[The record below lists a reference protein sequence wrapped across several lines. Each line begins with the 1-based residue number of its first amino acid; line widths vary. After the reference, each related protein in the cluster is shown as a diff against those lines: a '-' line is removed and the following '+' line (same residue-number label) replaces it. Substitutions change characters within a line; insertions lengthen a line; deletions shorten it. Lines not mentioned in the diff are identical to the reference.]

1 MGTKDNVFRRLIFIA
16 FAGRHCGGHLSLSAY
31 KFHYPALALPDFY
44 TGAGIP
50 PQRYIEVTG
59 CASDEMGEPRS
70 YTEAIQSP
78 EKSAWQSAMEEEINS
93 LHENESWELVKP
105 PPGRKIVGC
114 KWTYK
119 KKLDENGQVVRY
131 KARLVA
137 QGFSQQYGTDYDE
150 VFAPVAKQTTLRT
163 VLSVAN
169 RTNMIVKHL
178 DIRCAYLYADLK

>member
-1 MGTKDNVFRRLIFIA
+1 
-16 FAGRHCGGHLSLSAY
+16 
-31 KFHYPALALPDFY
+31 
-44 TGAGIP
+44 
-50 PQRYIEVTG
+50 
-59 CASDEMGEPRS
+59 
-70 YTEAIQSP
+70 
-78 EKSAWQSAMEEEINS
+78 MEEEINS
-93 LHENESWELVKP
+93 LHENETWELVKP

-163 VLSVAN
+163 SAAQLHTVRTVTRFRGAVQVLS
-169 RTNMIVKHL
+169 
-178 DIRCAYLYADLK
+178 